1 LAFWHTFTYNYIS
14 KIENC
19 FYFLDIFFVKI
30 QSYIFFSIAT
40 RPGEHWYRYCGWY
53 LVARVY
59 RIFFSFFVEGGRL
72 FVFSLFTA
80 AVCLQFFY
88 SFKISLYVTDCVLCP
103 SYGIHTWFNISR
115 ALTFVFTE
123 FFLFILVQF
132 FCFVFNFWW
141 ASSSTKKILRILI
154 LDRKC
159 WGQIDIFG
167 FWFYISPI
175 FVCFVRGTHI

>member
-1 LAFWHTFTYNYIS
+1 MAFWHTFTYNYIS

-19 FYFLDIFFVKI
+19 FYFLDIFFSWK
-30 QSYIFFSIAT
+30 YNPIFFSQLQPDPENIDIGT
-40 RPGEHWYRYCGWY
+40 VVDTWLQEFIG
-53 LVARVY
+53 
-59 RIFFSFFVEGGRL
+59 FFFHSLWRADDFLFCFFFVY
-72 FVFSLFTA
+72 SSCLFTI
-80 AVCLQFFY
+80 FFY

-159 WGQIDIFG
+159 WGQIVDIFCFG
-167 FWFYISPI
+167 FILVQFL
-175 FVCFVRGTHI
+175 FVL

>member
-1 LAFWHTFTYNYIS
+1 MILHLQYKRGEYYSIRWLAFWHTFTYNYIS
-14 KIENC
+14 KIEKC
-19 FYFLDIFFVKI
+19 FHFLDIFFRENTILYFFLNCNQTRRTLI
-30 QSYIFFSIAT
+30 QVLWLILGCKS
-40 RPGEHWYRYCGWY
+40 
-53 LVARVY
+53 LQD
-59 RIFFSFFVEGGRL
+59 FFSFFVEGGRL
-72 FVFSLFTA
+72 FVLFFL
-80 AVCLQFFY
+80 CLQQLFVYNFFY

-159 WGQIDIFG
+159 
-167 FWFYISPI
+167 
-175 FVCFVRGTHI
+175 

>member
-1 LAFWHTFTYNYIS
+1 MVGILAHFHVQLHF
-14 KIENC
+14 ENRKL
-19 FYFLDIFFVKI
+19 FLFFGYFFFVKI

-72 FVFSLFTA
+72 FVLFFL
-80 AVCLQFFY
+80 CLQQLFVYNFFY

-123 FFLFILVQF
+123 FFFIYFGTIFL
-132 FCFVFNFWW
+132 FCF
-141 ASSSTKKILRILI
+141 
-154 LDRKC
+154 
-159 WGQIDIFG
+159 
-167 FWFYISPI
+167 
-175 FVCFVRGTHI
+175 

>member
-1 LAFWHTFTYNYIS
+1 MVGILAHFHVQLHF
-14 KIENC
+14 ENRKL
-19 FYFLDIFFVKI
+19 FFLDIFFVKI

-132 FCFVFNFWW
+132 FLFCF
-141 ASSSTKKILRILI
+141 
-154 LDRKC
+154 
-159 WGQIDIFG
+159 
-167 FWFYISPI
+167 
-175 FVCFVRGTHI
+175 

>member
-1 LAFWHTFTYNYIS
+1 MVGILAHFHVQLHFENRKLFIFW
-14 KIENC
+14 
-19 FYFLDIFFVKI
+19 IFFFSWKFNP
-30 QSYIFFSIAT
+30 IFFSQLQPDPENIDIGT
-40 RPGEHWYRYCGWY
+40 VVDTWLQEFIG
-53 LVARVY
+53 
-59 RIFFSFFVEGGRL
+59 FFFLVEGGRL
-72 FVFSLFTA
+72 FVLFFL
-80 AVCLQFFY
+80 CLQQLFVYNFFY
-88 SFKISLYVTDCVLCP
+88 YFKILLYVTDCVLCP

-167 FWFYISPI
+167 FGFILVQFL
-175 FVCFVRGTHI
+175 FVL